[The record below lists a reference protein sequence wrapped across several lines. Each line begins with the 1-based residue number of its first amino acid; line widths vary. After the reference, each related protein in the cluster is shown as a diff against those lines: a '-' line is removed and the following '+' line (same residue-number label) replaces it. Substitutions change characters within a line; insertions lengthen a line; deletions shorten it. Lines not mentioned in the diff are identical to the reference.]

1 MFTLLRW
8 DLWTCYFI
16 HFISVNLAKFILE
29 DDLIVD
35 ETFKDVIED
44 ELRMT
49 YKFYVQVSFFST
61 FKATSGGSYV
71 ILSLQT
77 CFASNISVYIY
88 KIISVSD
95 ESQKIHFKKAAARN
109 LISCFRAHN
118 LNFAPV
124 RPCRRSPKQTLLVIL
139 QRSTFCSEALIN
151 L

>member
-29 DDLIVD
+29 DDLMVD

-61 FKATSGGSYV
+61 LLKQALEIRMSYW
-71 ILSLQT
+71 
-77 CFASNISVYIY
+77 A
-88 KIISVSD
+88 
-95 ESQKIHFKKAAARN
+95 
-109 LISCFRAHN
+109 
-118 LNFAPV
+118 
-124 RPCRRSPKQTLLVIL
+124 
-139 QRSTFCSEALIN
+139 
-151 L
+151 